1 MTTKEEKTKKLEKLE
16 EKIINDLESI
26 DDPKLL
32 REKLDVLFLVT
43 QVIRFREDNKGV
55 YKCLSSG

>member
-32 REKLDVLFLVT
+32 REKLDVLLLVT
-43 QVIRFREDNKGV
+43 QVIRFREDIKGYTNV
-55 YKCLSSG
+55 